1 MSANLENKK
10 EIVKEIS
17 QKFAGAQSIVLV
29 DYKGLNV
36 EKATLLRNKAREA
49 NVSYKVY
56 KNTLARLAATEAG
69 CGELNEHLVGSI
81 AIAVSENDPVAPA
94 KLLSTF
100 IKENKILSIK
110 AGYVDGKVMTATEVE
125 KLAALPSKEEL
136 VAKMLGSLNSP
147 IAGLVNVLNGNV
159 RGLVVA
165 LNAIKEQKEQQE
177 SA

>member
-17 QKFAGAQSIVLV
+17 QKFTTAQSIVLV
-29 DYKGLNV
+29 DYKGISV

-49 NVSYKVY
+49 DVSYKVY

-69 CGELNEHLVGSI
+69 CGDLNEHFIGSI
-81 AIAVSENDPVAPA
+81 AIAVSESDPIAPA

-100 IKENKILSIK
+100 IKENKVLAIK
-110 AGYVDGKVMTATEVE
+110 AGYVDGKVMSADEVE
-125 KLAALPSKEEL
+125 KLAALPPKEEL
-136 VAKMLGSLNSP
+136 VAKMLGSLNTP
-147 IAGLVNVLNGNV
+147 IAGLANVLNGNI
-159 RGLVVA
+159 RGLAVA

>member
-1 MSANLENKK
+1 M
-10 EIVKEIS
+10 
-17 QKFAGAQSIVLV
+17 
-29 DYKGLNV
+29 
-36 EKATLLRNKAREA
+36 
-49 NVSYKVY
+49 
-56 KNTLARLAATEAG
+56 
-69 CGELNEHLVGSI
+69 GSI

-110 AGYVDGKVMTATEVE
+110 AGYVDGKVMTAAEVE